1 MTESPHILIV
11 EARFYED
18 IADELAR
25 GAIQVL
31 EEARATFE
39 RLPVPGVFEIPAAI
53 QMAIRSL
60 DFSTLRRRFDGY
72 VALGCVI
79 RGETNHYDLICN
91 EATRALQR
99 VVQQYTLALGF
110 GVVTVDTK
118 EQAWVRAAVDQ
129 RNKGGMAARACLS
142 MIDVKRQL
150 LLFPR

>member
-1 MTESPHILIV
+1 MTEHPHVMIV
-11 EARFYED
+11 EARFYDD

-31 EEARATFE
+31 EEAGATFE
-39 RLPVPGVFEIPAAI
+39 RIAVPGVFEIAAAV
-53 QMAIRSL
+53 QMAVRSL

-79 RGETNHYDLICN
+79 RGETNHYDLVCN
-91 EATRALQR
+91 ESARALQD
-99 VVQQYTLALGF
+99 VVRQHTLALGF
-110 GVVTVDTK
+110 GVVTVDNK

-142 MIDVKRQL
+142 MIEVKRQL
-150 LLFPR
+150 MLFPR

>member
-1 MTESPHILIV
+1 MTEHPHVMIV
-11 EARFYED
+11 EARFYDD

-31 EEARATFE
+31 EEAGATFE
-39 RLPVPGVFEIPAAI
+39 RIAVPGVFELAAAI
-53 QMAIRSL
+53 QMAVRSL

-79 RGETNHYDLICN
+79 RGETNHYDLVCN
-91 EATRALQR
+91 ESARALQD
-99 VVQQYTLALGF
+99 VVRQHTLALGF
-110 GVVTVDTK
+110 GVVTVDNK

-142 MIDVKRQL
+142 MIEVKRQL
-150 LLFPR
+150 MLFPR

>member
-1 MTESPHILIV
+1 MTEHPHVMIV
-11 EARFYED
+11 EARFYDD

-31 EEARATFE
+31 EEAGATFE
-39 RLPVPGVFEIPAAI
+39 RIAVPGVFEIAAAV
-53 QMAIRSL
+53 QMAVRSL

-79 RGETNHYDLICN
+79 RGETNHYDLVCN
-91 EATRALQR
+91 ASTRALQD

-110 GVVTVDTK
+110 GVVTVDNK

-142 MIDVKRQL
+142 MIEVKRQL
-150 LLFPR
+150 MLFPR